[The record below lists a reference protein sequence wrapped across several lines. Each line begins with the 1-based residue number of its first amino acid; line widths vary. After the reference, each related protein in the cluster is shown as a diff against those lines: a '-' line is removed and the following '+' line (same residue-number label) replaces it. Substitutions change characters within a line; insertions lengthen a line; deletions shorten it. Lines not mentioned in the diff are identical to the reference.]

1 MIPFNRPLHLGAELA
16 CVNEVLQAELGTRFR
31 LECESWFHRHTGG
44 SVALMTPSC
53 THALELAALVADI
66 GPGDEVI
73 LPGYTFVSSANA
85 FALRGAMPVF
95 VDIRPDTCN
104 IDERAIE
111 AAITER
117 TRAVVVVHYGG
128 VACEM
133 EAILSLAKRH
143 GLLVIEDAAH
153 GVMAQWCGRPLGSI
167 GDLGA
172 LSFHATKN
180 YTSGGEGGMLLVNEP
195 RMAERARL
203 IRAKGTDRDAFLRGD
218 VDRYT
223 WQVVGS
229 NYLPSEVQAACL
241 YAQLSAAEKVN
252 ERRRA
257 LWQRY
262 ADMLGPLGA
271 SQGFG
276 IQSVPAGCRHNGHLF
291 YLRLPPGLSR
301 DAWIAA
307 LAEKGV
313 EACSHYTPLHT
324 APAGLLNSRFQGS
337 ARHTLAACG
346 DLVRLPL
353 YYALTDAEQAQVID
367 AVTELMRQ
375 C

>member
-1 MIPFNRPLHLGAELA
+1 MIRFNQPLHLGTEPNF
-16 CVNEVLQAELGTRFR
+16 VQRVFEQGLQSDFR
-31 LECESWFHRHTGG
+31 ARCESWFQARAA
-44 SVALMTPSC
+44 SCAALMTTSC
-53 THALELAALVADI
+53 THALELAALVAGI

-85 FALRGAMPVF
+85 FALRGAVPVF

-104 IDERAIE
+104 IDEQAIE

-133 EAILSLAKRH
+133 EAILSVARRH

-153 GVMAQWCGRPLGSI
+153 GVMAEWRGQPLGSI

-180 YTSGGEGGMLLVNEP
+180 YTSGGEGGMLLVNDP
-195 RMAERARL
+195 ALTERARL
-203 IRAKGTDRDAFLRGD
+203 GRAKGTDRDAFLRGE

-223 WQVVGS
+223 WQAVGS

-241 YAQLSAAEKVN
+241 FAQLSQAEQVN
-252 ERRRA
+252 ERRRV

-262 ADMLGPLGA
+262 AEALGPLA
-271 SQGFG
+271 AAYGFRV
-276 IQSVPAGCRHNGHLF
+276 QSVPAGCQHNAHLF
-291 YLRLPPGLSR
+291 YLRLPAELDR
-301 DAWIAA
+301 DSWVAA
-307 LAEKGV
+307 LAKQGI

-324 APAGLLNSRFQGS
+324 APAGLLNSRFHGS
-337 ARHTLAACG
+337 DRETLAACN

-353 YYALTDAEQAQVID
+353 HYALTDAGQARVID
-367 AVTELMRQ
+367 AVAELMRR